1 MRKREIEMEK
11 KRTAGP
17 LSKGGRPRVEIDY
30 EKIDSLAGIFCT
42 SDEIVAFLGV
52 CHDTIDQN
60 IKRQFGIGFSDY
72 IKQKQQGTGKPS
84 LRRMQYLAAKNGS
97 VAMLIWLGK
106 QYLGQKDQIVEIV
119 QDTEP
124 REITFKI
131 ID

>member
-11 KRTAGP
+11 KRAEGR
-17 LSKGGRPRVEIDY
+17 LGKAGRPKAVIDFD
-30 EKIDSLAGIFCT
+30 KIDSLAGIFCT

-52 CHDTIDQN
+52 SHDTIDRR
-60 IKRQFGIGFSDY
+60 IKEDHGIGFADY
-72 IKQKQQGTGKPS
+72 IKQKQNGGGKPS

-106 QYLGQKDQIVEIV
+106 QYLGQKDQVAEV
-119 QDTEP
+119 PQNHTP

-131 ID
+131 VS

>member
-11 KRTAGP
+11 KRAAGP
-17 LSKGGRPRVEIDY
+17 LSKGGRPRAVIDY

-52 CHDTIDQN
+52 SHDTIERR
-60 IKRQFGIGFSDY
+60 IKSDYGVSFADY

-84 LRRMQYLAAKNGS
+84 LRRMQYLAAKKGS

-106 QYLGQKDQIVEIV
+106 QYLGQKDQIVEIM
-119 QDTEP
+119 QDTAP

-131 ID
+131 VS